1 MSAAFRP
8 SMPGTLTNRR
18 TSPTTSLTFKP
29 FTLGRCVST
38 PGALGVLER
47 AQVSPL
53 DLLARHLR
61 GDWGEIDPDDYGL
74 NEQATMG
81 GARIFS
87 VYKLPAGAEGSSAT
101 VWVITDGDD
110 EDGVRHATTI
120 LLPEEY

>member
-8 SMPGTLTNRR
+8 SMPGTLTSRR
-18 TSPTTSLTFKP
+18 TSPTTGQTFRP

-47 AQVSPL
+47 ARVSPL

-61 GDWGEIDPDDYGL
+61 GDWGDIHPDDYGL
-74 NEQATMG
+74 NEQGTRT

-87 VYKLPAGAEGSSAT
+87 VYKLDAGAEGTPVT

-120 LLPEEY
+120 LLPDEY